1 MRRRHLAARAL
12 ALATTSALAVA
23 ACSSSTKATV
33 PPTSIPN
40 GSPAAAQTPP
50 RGSGPVDVFYAGS
63 LVRLMTKGI
72 GPAFQSATG
81 YTVSGTSGDSGTLA
95 NEIKGETQV
104 GDVFISANPSKDQ
117 ALEGAANGD
126 WVTWYVNFATSPLV
140 LGYSPQSR
148 FANAIRTGPWY
159 RAITQPGILVGRTDP
174 ATDPK
179 GILTATALNTA
190 AATFNLP
197 ALASEARNT
206 SNVFPE
212 NTLVGRLQ
220 AGQLDAGFFYSVE
233 AAGAGI
239 PYVPVSGVG
248 NLQATY
254 TITIL
259 AHAPHP
265 AAALAFVEYLLG
277 AAGRQALTQ
286 AGVENETPPTV
297 SGTPPPSLRA
307 VLSAG

>member
-1 MRRRHLAARAL
+1 MRTARLTLLAAGAL
-12 ALATTSALAVA
+12 ALA
-23 ACSSSTKATV
+23 ACSSSTRTTAPPTTV
-33 PPTSIPN
+33 PG
-40 GSPAAAQTPP
+40 GSPTAAQTTP

-95 NEIKGETQV
+95 NEIKGRTQV

-117 ALEGAANGD
+117 ALEGTANGN
-126 WVTWYVNFATSPLV
+126 WVTWYVTFATSPLV
-140 LGYSPQSR
+140 LGYNPQSK
-148 FANAIRTGPWY
+148 FANAIRTEPWY
-159 RAITQPGILVGRTDP
+159 QAITQPGVLVGRTDP

-179 GILTATALNTA
+179 GTLTAKALNTA
-190 AATFNLP
+190 ATTFNVP
-197 ALASEARNT
+197 ALASAARNT
-206 SNVFPE
+206 ANVFPE

-233 AAGAGI
+233 ATGAGI

-248 NLQATY
+248 TVQATY

-259 AHAPHP
+259 ANAPHP
-265 AAALAFVEYLLG
+265 AAAVAFVEYLLG
-277 AAGRQALTQ
+277 TAGRQALTE
-286 AGVENETPPTV
+286 AGVKLETPPTV